1 MNGRNNKIVKNTYL
15 MIPNILR
22 YNMLRNITKDFITVG
37 LYIFILIKKGCINFI
52 KCYNISYS

>member
-37 LYIFILIKKGCINFI
+37 LYIFILIT
-52 KCYNISYS
+52 NISHFILCF